1 MQEFITVIGMVLKV
15 VPVGDYDRRV
25 VILTSEMGKIV
36 AFAKSAR
43 KPNSHLVAATNPF
56 SFGKF
61 RLYAGRSSYN
71 IIEAEISNYFEKLR
85 DDFEAAYYGM
95 YFLEIADFYTRENND
110 EKEQLKLLYQ
120 SLKALAFQGM
130 NNRLIRTI
138 FEIKSMVVNGEFP
151 GMPTQGSYLEST
163 AYAFHYIETA
173 SIEKLYTFQVSD
185 EVLGEMIVVTEKL
198 TKRMWNYKFN
208 SLEILDQ
215 LQ

>member
-36 AFAKSAR
+36 AFAKNAR

-110 EKEQLKLLYQ
+110 EKEQLKLLKKIIY
-120 SLKALAFQGM
+120 
-130 NNRLIRTI
+130 
-138 FEIKSMVVNGEFP
+138 
-151 GMPTQGSYLEST
+151 
-163 AYAFHYIETA
+163 
-173 SIEKLYTFQVSD
+173 
-185 EVLGEMIVVTEKL
+185 
-198 TKRMWNYKFN
+198 
-208 SLEILDQ
+208 
-215 LQ
+215 